1 MPEKLMAAFI
11 GLMLL
16 ACGLQ
21 DIYRKKIG
29 LWLVIAGGAMI
40 SICIPFCDS
49 MSLYSRTGG
58 VAVGGV
64 VILISLT
71 TRGKIGLGDGLLLC
85 ATGLGLGFW
94 GNLELFSI
102 ALLLATIISILLLIL
117 RLADRKKAI
126 PFVPFLFIAYV
137 FLLIVNLKGVA

>member
-16 ACGLQ
+16 TCGLQ
-21 DIYRKKIG
+21 DIHRKKIG

-40 SICIPFCDS
+40 SICIPFCNS
-49 MSLYSRTGG
+49 MSIYARAGG
-58 VAVGGV
+58 VAVGAV
-64 VILISLT
+64 VILISLA
-71 TRGKIGLGDGLLLC
+71 TRGKIGLGDGILLC

-94 GNLELFSI
+94 DNLELFSI
-102 ALLLATIISILLLIL
+102 ALLLAAIISILLLIL

-126 PFVPFLFIAYV
+126 PFAPFLFIGYV
-137 FLLIVNLKGVA
+137 FLLIANLKGAA

>member
-1 MPEKLMAAFI
+1 MPDKIMDTVI

-16 ACGLQ
+16 GCGLQ

-29 LWLVIAGGAMI
+29 LWLVIAGGALI

-49 MSLYSRTGG
+49 VSLYSRAGG
-58 VAVGGV
+58 VAVGAV
-64 VILISLT
+64 VILISLA
-71 TRGKIGLGDGLLLC
+71 TRGKIGFGDGLLLC

-102 ALLLATIISILLLIL
+102 ALLLAAIISILLLIF

-126 PFVPFLFIAYV
+126 PFVPFLFSGYIFLFIA
-137 FLLIVNLKGVA
+137 NLKGAA